1 MFRGARRADL
11 DAILKIYARARQ
23 AMADSGNP
31 TQWGDHFPPQELL
44 EEDID
49 SNRLFLYL
57 VNGEL
62 EGVFAFILGPDP
74 TYARIEDG
82 KWLNDT
88 LPYGTIHRLA
98 SAGRHPGV
106 AAAVI
111 TWCLE
116 HCESLRADTHADNKI
131 MQHLLEE
138 NGFTK
143 CGIIHVE
150 DGHAPHCLP
159 ENVPYPAFA
168 PGLNCKNAPP
178 HRKRWSGAV
187 FISVCQELSLWESCR
202 AKRD

>member
-88 LPYGTIHRLA
+88 LPYGTIHRV
-98 SAGRHPGV
+98 AGDGTVHGLF
-106 AAAVI
+106 AACMAF
-111 TWCLE
+111 CKGRMS
-116 HCESLRADTHADNKI
+116 HLRIDTHENNAV
-131 MQHLLEE
+131 MRHLIAKH
-138 NGFTK
+138 GFQP
-143 CGIIHVE
+143 CGTIYVE
-150 DGHAPHCLP
+150 DGTPRL
-159 ENVPYPAFA
+159 AFDWLA
-168 PGLNCKNAPP
+168 
-178 HRKRWSGAV
+178 
-187 FISVCQELSLWESCR
+187 E
-202 AKRD
+202 